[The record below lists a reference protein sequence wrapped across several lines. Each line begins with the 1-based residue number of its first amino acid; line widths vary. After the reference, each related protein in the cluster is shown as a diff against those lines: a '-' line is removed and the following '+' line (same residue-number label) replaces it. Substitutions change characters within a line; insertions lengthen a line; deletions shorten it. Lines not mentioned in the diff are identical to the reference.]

1 MLEAILNYKIVKVL
15 LDKSGIN
22 PLKYYDE
29 LNKKEKYKLAENLF
43 AFPAVISSV
52 GTFDEA
58 QVCTGG
64 INLEEINPLNMQ
76 SLKEE
81 GLYLTGEILD
91 VNGDCGGYN
100 LTFAFISGMLAGRD
114 IK

>member
-1 MLEAILNYKIVKVL
+1 MSK
-15 LDKSGIN
+15 LDISSATYYEELSS
-22 PLKYYDE
+22 LK
-29 LNKKEKYKLAENLF
+29 KKELTNMLKEMTFTVTSYK
-43 AFPAVISSV
+43 
-52 GTFDEA
+52 GFDFA
-58 QVCTGG
+58 QVCSGG
-64 INLEEINPLNMQ
+64 VSLEEINPLNMQ